1 MFIPAFAFVTV
12 PDPDRARDSPETMF
26 PNVEIS
32 ELETVVFPSKALIPS
47 KLRILL
53 LILIVTFPKE

>member
-12 PDPDRARDSPETMF
+12 PEPDRVRDSSETIF

-32 ELETVVFPSKALIPS
+32 ELETVVFPSNALIPS